1 VRSALPLDEGRA
13 FRVYWSM
20 SFSAPTQ
27 TPDLA
32 CGKIR
37 TMILE
42 SIETHHFRN
51 LSGTI
56 LWGSGLNII
65 LGNNGQGKTN
75 WLEGI
80 YLLSRTKSFR
90 TQRLQES
97 IRFGQ
102 EMAFV
107 RGNVSS
113 GELLRDL
120 QVTLQDNTKA
130 ISVNGKKEQL
140 VRYLAQLQVFAFTSD
155 ELEVVRGTPE
165 ARRRFIDRGVASLR
179 PAYVQTL
186 SNYKKVVKQKN
197 RILQDSL
204 ETGLGL
210 VETEDLLAPW
220 NEQLV
225 SLAHQIHQARTDYI
239 GRINEVLERGL
250 FERREIHIRY
260 VSSLEGKGDL
270 YDYEALLDH
279 RLRLRFEAE
288 LSAGRALV
296 GPHRDDLEILLEGHE
311 MRVYGSAGQQRSALL
326 LLDLAAISVYN
337 SWHDE
342 YPLFLIDD
350 VDAELDEKRIN
361 RLLEYLEGRTQ
372 TFITTSKRAHVQTFL
387 SRASVYEIEDG
398 VTNGEPKIDSVSKAI
413 A

>member
-1 VRSALPLDEGRA
+1 
-13 FRVYWSM
+13 
-20 SFSAPTQ
+20 
-27 TPDLA
+27 
-32 CGKIR
+32 
-37 TMILE
+37 MILE
-42 SIETHHFRN
+42 SIEAHHFRN

-65 LGNNGQGKTN
+65 FGNNGQGKTN

-97 IRFGQ
+97 ITFGG

-113 GELLRDL
+113 GELVRDL
-120 QVTLQDNTKA
+120 QVTLQGNTKS

-140 VRYLAQLQVFAFTSD
+140 VRYLGQLQVFAFTSD
-155 ELEVVRGTPE
+155 ELEVVRGIPE
-165 ARRRFIDRGVASLR
+165 ARRRFIDRGVSSLR

-186 SNYKKVVKQKN
+186 SKYKRVLKQKN
-197 RILQDSL
+197 LILQDSN

-210 VETEDLLAPW
+210 VETRDLVAPW

-225 SLAHQIHQARTDYI
+225 SLAHQIHESRTDYI
-239 GRINEVLERGL
+239 RRINEVLEHGL
-250 FERREIHIRY
+250 FERREVQIRY
-260 VSSLEGKGDL
+260 VSSLDGKGDL
-270 YDYEALLDH
+270 DDYKSLLDH
-279 RLRLRFEAE
+279 RLIVRLEAE
-288 LSAGRALV
+288 LSAGRALI

-337 SWHDE
+337 SWHDD

-350 VDAELDEKRIN
+350 VDSELDEKRIN
-361 RLLEYLEGRTQ
+361 SLLEYLDGRTQ
-372 TFITTSKRAHVQTFL
+372 TFITTSKRSHVQTFI
-387 SRASVYEIEDG
+387 SRASVYEIEEG
-398 VTNGEPKIDSVSKAI
+398 RVTNSEFQKSTVSTALAQATKPMST
-413 A
+413 